1 MLKFCL
7 GVVSKSKKD
16 VICFSEK
23 RCVLD
28 QLHSGMSYSAAGCE
42 LNVNESQYGSS
53 IKRKRNFNDLFI
65 KLLCKVL
72 K

>member
-7 GVVSKSKKD
+7 GFVFKSKKY

-23 RCVLD
+23 RRVLD
-28 QLHSGMSYSAAGCE
+28 QLHSGMSYSAVGCE
-42 LNVNESQYGSS
+42 LNVNETQYGTSR
-53 IKRKRNFNDLFI
+53 KRKRNFNDLFRR
-65 KLLCKVL
+65 LLCKML